1 MCPLNSVNVEI
12 VPNKDDQ
19 GLPILH
25 YDSKRNNL
33 SSTQTIAQSRN
44 LVSGFGAYTTEIELQ
59 FAQDAQ
65 APAITPA
72 TPPVLS
78 FIATSTVGCGVAAS
92 VIGGSAVGSIAS
104 GC

>member
-1 MCPLNSVNVEI
+1 M
-12 VPNKDDQ
+12 
-19 GLPILH
+19 
-25 YDSKRNNL
+25 

-59 FAQDAQ
+59 FAQDDQ

-78 FIATSTVGCGVAAS
+78 FIAESTVPCGGAIGVF
-92 VIGGSAVGSIAS
+92 GGSAVGTIAT